1 MTELDI
7 LDRRISE
14 LKEVQRVAWQQLS
27 RPSLTTFDRCE
38 LRNQIRESDAELG
51 YYLGIM
57 SERTAFRA
65 LPIEDVGDSL
75 AKLNFRLFA

>member
-14 LKEVQRVAWQQLS
+14 LKEVQRVAWQQLAH
-27 RPSLTTFDRCE
+27 PSLTTFDRCE
-38 LRNQIRESDAELG
+38 LRNQIRESDAELR

-57 SERTAFRA
+57 SERTGFRA